1 MRNQLGTANTGL
13 ELAAMIAG
21 AELYVV
27 EISLV
32 CGDLRS
38 KNISFDDDDQ
48 HGTVSCF
55 QCAEENFLDQSFSLE
70 DCSPV
75 LTPREVRFLLHT
87 APAPSSSSSLICI
100 FRIQLLFEIP

>member
-32 CGDLRS
+32 CGLRS
-38 KNISFDDDDQ
+38 KNISFDDDDL
-48 HGTVSCF
+48 HCVVFS
-55 QCAEENFLDQSFSLE
+55 AENFLDQSFSLS

-75 LTPREVRFLLHT
+75 LTPRVVQLSVMISSPG
-87 APAPSSSSSLICI
+87 PAPPPSS
-100 FRIQLLFEIP
+100 PP